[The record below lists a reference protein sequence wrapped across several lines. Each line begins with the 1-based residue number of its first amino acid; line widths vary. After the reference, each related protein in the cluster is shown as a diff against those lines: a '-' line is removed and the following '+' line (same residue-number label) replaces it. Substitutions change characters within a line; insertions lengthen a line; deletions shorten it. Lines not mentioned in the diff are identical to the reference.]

1 MAGLL
6 NEKLGLGIA
15 IKFNSVNLPKLLEWK
30 SMMSGDYTL
39 GIEPANC
46 VVDNRIKERERGTLR
61 MVKPFEKV
69 NFDVEISILEGKA
82 EMDAFEEQ
90 VKALSK

>member
-1 MAGLL
+1 MAGLV

-15 IKFNSVNLPKLLEWK
+15 IKYNTMNLPKLLEWK

-46 VVDNRIKERERGTLR
+46 VVDNRINERERGTLKTI
-61 MVKPFEKV
+61 KPFEKV
-69 NFDVEISILEGKA
+69 HFDLEITVLEGQS
-82 EMDAFEEQ
+82 EITAFENK
-90 VKALSK
+90 VKSFV